1 MNARNYS
8 LGGSMK
14 DIASCEEIPV
24 HSEAYLNIGAREL
37 TTYLENRSSF
47 DHIRLE
53 SGYSTINPGRRWTFL
68 MPAIPLRNLISG
80 KRTKRKCGLGQ

>member
-8 LGGSMK
+8 LGGSIK

-53 SGYSTINPGRRWTFL
+53 R
-68 MPAIPLRNLISG
+68 
-80 KRTKRKCGLGQ
+80 